1 MRLVVK
7 GQLADLNKHDQA
19 NRNNKFGGA
28 ALKKEQT
35 DLVAWQLKGKP
46 KITRPCTL
54 EFVWYY
60 SGRFDFDN
68 IRFACKY
75 VLDGMVKA
83 GILPNDNQKW
93 VLGFDGD
100 TFIKVP
106 KGQEKVEIF
115 VSEYDATT
123 M

>member
-1 MRLVVK
+1 MRLVIQ

-19 NRNNKFGGA
+19 NRNNRFGGA

-46 KITRPCTL
+46 KIKSPCTL
-54 EFVWYY
+54 EFVWYF
-60 SGRFDFDN
+60 SGKFDFDN

-93 VLGFDGD
+93 VLGFTGD

-106 KGQEKVEIF
+106 KGQEKVEVF
-115 VSEYDATT
+115 VEEYDA
-123 M
+123 